1 MRTVSLIVGF
11 EELLNNVV
19 DRISTWVGA
28 ERIAILIANTRVEAY
43 TVRGS
48 LGFSRE
54 ELANVTLRDDA
65 RLVKWL
71 NTNETY
77 LIPTEHPEVLDYL
90 KPEERE
96 LLEKFGMEVVF
107 PLVAANRLVGIIFV
121 AACKDFSRERIEAI
135 WWSMPQ
141 IALAVENAVLYA
153 QQGLRM
159 RRLYR
164 AERLATTGQLA
175 AGAAHEIRNPLASI
189 RSTLQFV
196 KGRLAQEPEGAEMVA
211 DLLEETDR
219 INAIVEGM
227 LSFSRPTEPHLA
239 NTDLAEVI
247 SQAMRLLEPTAR
259 KSHVE
264 IHTCFPTEPALV
276 RADADQLKQLLLNV
290 AMNALQAMS
299 GGGELTVLVSRWSTA
314 VDRPEWKVE
323 FADTGAG
330 IAPEDLEK
338 VFDPF
343 FTTKRDGTGLG
354 LSICHSIVQAHGGEI
369 EVESTLGQGTRVG
382 IHL

>member
-135 WWSMPQ
+135 WWSMP
-141 IALAVENAVLYA
+141 
-153 QQGLRM
+153 
-159 RRLYR
+159 
-164 AERLATTGQLA
+164 
-175 AGAAHEIRNPLASI
+175 
-189 RSTLQFV
+189 
-196 KGRLAQEPEGAEMVA
+196 VA
-211 DLLEETDR
+211 
-219 INAIVEGM
+219 
-227 LSFSRPTEPHLA
+227 PP
-239 NTDLAEVI
+239 
-247 SQAMRLLEPTAR
+247 
-259 KSHVE
+259 
-264 IHTCFPTEPALV
+264 PAP
-276 RADADQLKQLLLNV
+276 A
-290 AMNALQAMS
+290 
-299 GGGELTVLVSRWSTA
+299 
-314 VDRPEWKVE
+314 
-323 FADTGAG
+323 
-330 IAPEDLEK
+330 
-338 VFDPF
+338 
-343 FTTKRDGTGLG
+343 
-354 LSICHSIVQAHGGEI
+354 
-369 EVESTLGQGTRVG
+369 
-382 IHL
+382 